1 MLAEELARHGVHL
14 FRCLSSYVAS
24 ILAFLV
30 VAECGCYV
38 ARQMMQLMHKA
49 IEELSRRGRTAYHQ
63 HTLAVARIAQPR
75 IEAVRA

>member
-38 ARQMMQLMHKA
+38 ARQMVQLVHKA